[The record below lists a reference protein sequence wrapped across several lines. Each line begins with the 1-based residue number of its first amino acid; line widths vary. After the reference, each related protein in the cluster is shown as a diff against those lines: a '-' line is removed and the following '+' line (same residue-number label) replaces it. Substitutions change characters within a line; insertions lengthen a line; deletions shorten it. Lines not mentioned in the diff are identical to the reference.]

1 MTATAVYCK
10 ADTLLKRGGIN
21 RKEKGSAHRATLC
34 NEVTSAVRKIIG
46 IEITLNP
53 EILTLTYK
61 KKAQKQIFRQSRLDG
76 NTHSF
81 QAKRSIFS
89 YLYPMPNC
97 STLKMD
103 LWGT

>member
-1 MTATAVYCK
+1 MAAIAVYCK

-61 KKAQKQIFRQSRLDG
+61 KKSTETDI
-76 NTHSF
+76 
-81 QAKRSIFS
+81 QAKQAGWKYTFLSSKKEYFLLS
-89 YLYPMPNC
+89 VSNA
-97 STLKMD
+97 
-103 LWGT
+103 

>member
-1 MTATAVYCK
+1 MAAIAVYCK

-61 KKAQKQIFRQSRLDG
+61 KSIETDI
-76 NTHSF
+76 
-81 QAKRSIFS
+81 QAKQTGWKYTFLSSKEEYFLLS
-89 YLYPMPNC
+89 VSNA
-97 STLKMD
+97 
-103 LWGT
+103 

>member
-1 MTATAVYCK
+1 MAATAVYCK

-21 RKEKGSAHRATLC
+21 RKEKGSAHRETPC

-61 KKAQKQIFRQSRLDG
+61 KSIETDI
-76 NTHSF
+76 
-81 QAKRSIFS
+81 QAKQTGWKYTFLSSKEEYFLLS
-89 YLYPMPNC
+89 VYNA
-97 STLKMD
+97 
-103 LWGT
+103 